1 MRTKSVPVSRKLT
14 MVPTTANLSLW
25 LFKLE
30 QMFFIT
36 GVFPFLWAFS
46 QNWPISGWCE
56 DIGWVF
62 LLLPPPFRTKS
73 RPERW
78 IVTIPSSD
86 QWLATIGNHWKTIVS
101 NGWRTIKPLKNH
113 CYQWFLDPKTI
124 GKPLLPMVLVT
135 KNHWKNHWYQWWLSI
150 QSFNGKGE
158 YKNVLN
164 VAMVI
169 ITKPIILCWE
179 N

>member
-1 MRTKSVPVSRKLT
+1 MWEKDIFFLSEQPGGKLRKI
-14 MVPTTANLSLW
+14 N
-25 LFKLE
+25 F
-30 QMFFIT
+30 
-36 GVFPFLWAFS
+36 
-46 QNWPISGWCE
+46 CE
-56 DIGWVF
+56 
-62 LLLPPPFRTKS
+62 FRT

-135 KNHWKNHWYQWWLSI
+135 KNH
-150 QSFNGKGE
+150 
-158 YKNVLN
+158 
-164 VAMVI
+164 
-169 ITKPIILCWE
+169 
-179 N
+179 